1 MSFRVFNSLTRR
13 KEIFTPR
20 EPGRVRMYNCGP
32 TVYNRQHIG
41 NFRSF
46 LFADLLRRW
55 LEYLGL
61 EVSQVMNITD
71 VGHLTDDADMDG
83 EDKIEAQARREKIDP
98 QKIADGYAELFL
110 ADVRELG
117 VLAPMA
123 YPRATDHIP
132 EMLEIINGLIEKGHA
147 YEKAG
152 NVYFDVTTF
161 PRYGRLSGNKVEDLE
176 AGKRVEVRKDKR
188 HPADFALWKADPK
201 HLMKWKSRYGPDG
214 FPGWHIECSAMARK
228 LLGDELDIHTGGEDN
243 VFPHHECEIA
253 QSECF
258 TGVTFARFW
267 MHAKFLTVGG
277 GKMSKSL
284 GNIYTLDDIKARGYQ
299 PRALRY
305 ALMRGHYRQP
315 LNFTWEI
322 LEESRAAL
330 EKLDDLAHRL
340 RLSCAGTGAAADAD
354 GGGAAVDS
362 AQKSFEDGLN
372 DDLNM
377 PQALASLFELRSTA
391 LEGSLGTAAAQRAM
405 AFLKRANSVVG
416 VIKLEEDTL
425 DARVHELIAARVH
438 ARETQDWAA
447 SDRIRD
453 ELNELDVVVQD
464 TPDGTIWRKK
474 G

>member
-1 MSFRVFNSLTRR
+1 
-13 KEIFTPR
+13 
-20 EPGRVRMYNCGP
+20 
-32 TVYNRQHIG
+32 
-41 NFRSF
+41 

-176 AGKRVEVRKDKR
+176 AGKRVEVREDKR

-201 HLMKWKSRYGPDG
+201 HLMKWESRYGPDG

-267 MHAKFLTVGG
+267 MHAKFLTVDG

-284 GNIYTLDDIKARGYQ
+284 GNIYTLDDIKERGYQ

-416 VIKLEEDTL
+416 VLKLEEDTL